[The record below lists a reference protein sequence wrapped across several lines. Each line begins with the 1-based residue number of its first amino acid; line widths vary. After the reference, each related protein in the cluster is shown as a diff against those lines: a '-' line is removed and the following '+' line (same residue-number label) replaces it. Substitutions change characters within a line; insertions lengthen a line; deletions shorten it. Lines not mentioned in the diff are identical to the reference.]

1 MTQKKYDLKKDERYL
16 RLLAKS
22 FPNIADAAT
31 EIINLEAIAHLP
43 KGTEHFLADI
53 HGEYQAFQH
62 VLKNASGNI
71 KRKVNELFGER
82 LRNIEKQEL
91 CTLIY
96 YPEQKLELVKKEEKD
111 IKDWYHITIH
121 RLIEVCRD
129 VSSKYTRS
137 KVRKSLP
144 DDFSY
149 IIQELLHE
157 HADDKDKTDYVS
169 AIIKTI
175 ISTGRADDF
184 IIAICEVIQRLV
196 IDQLP
201 EVESARQRLAEHAI
215 RAIIQGVVTQARRGQ
230 LPVSDI
236 PAEIAQRLEQKTA
249 HSLQPVINATGVIIH
264 TNLGRAPLP
273 SAAVEAL
280 QAAASYTD
288 VEMDLDSGK
297 RSRNRGAGATAA
309 LLAACPGAEDAL
321 VVNNG
326 ASALLL
332 ATAALAPGKEV
343 IISRGELIEIGA
355 GFRLPEL
362 IESTATRLKE
372 VGATNRTHLAD
383 YECALG
389 DNTGAILKV
398 HPSNFRIEGF
408 TSAVG
413 VEDLH
418 RLAVEHDTRLI
429 VDLGSGLRATEKL
442 IAGGYDDIGAGAQL
456 GLDIWFLWQ
465 RWVMGE
471 QAGAQVHD
479 ESRIVLHR

>member
-1 MTQKKYDLKKDERYL
+1 MPT
-16 RLLAKS
+16 
-22 FPNIADAAT
+22 PTPAASSD
-31 EIINLEAIAHLP
+31 P
-43 KGTEHFLADI
+43 
-53 HGEYQAFQH
+53 
-62 VLKNASGNI
+62 
-71 KRKVNELFGER
+71 R
-82 LRNIEKQEL
+82 RNI
-91 CTLIY
+91 
-96 YPEQKLELVKKEEKD
+96 PRMD
-111 IKDWYHITIH
+111 
-121 RLIEVCRD
+121 
-129 VSSKYTRS
+129 
-137 KVRKSLP
+137 
-144 DDFSY
+144 
-149 IIQELLHE
+149 ELL
-157 HADDKDKTDYVS
+157 
-169 AIIKTI
+169 
-175 ISTGRADDF
+175 
-184 IIAICEVIQRLV
+184 
-196 IDQLP
+196 QLP
-201 EVESARQRLAEHAI
+201 EVESARHRLAEHTI
-215 RAIIQGVVTQARRGQ
+215 RAIIQGAVTQARRGQ

-236 PAEIAQRLEQKTA
+236 PAEIAQRLEQKNA

-297 RSRNRGAGATAA
+297 RSRNRGAGARAA

-413 VEDLH
+413 VEELH

-429 VDLGSGLRATEKL
+429 VDLGSGLLTHDPALPEEP
-442 IAGGYDDIGAGAQL
+442 DIQAQLRAGADIVIASGDKLL
-456 GLDIWFLWQ
+456 G
-465 RWVMGE
+465 GP
-471 QAGAQVHD
+471 QAGILLGTQEAIAAVKKHPLARAVRIDKLRLNALEAAISTPSNAVQDALHLEPQTHRERTESIAQAVGAEVVPHDGRVGGGGAPEYPLPGFAVSLPERFADALRRQDPPVVGRVHQGRCLVD
-479 ESRIVLHR
+479 IRCVPADHDATVIAAIKAVG

>member
-1 MTQKKYDLKKDERYL
+1 MPT
-16 RLLAKS
+16 
-22 FPNIADAAT
+22 PTPAAS
-31 EIINLEAIAHLP
+31 P
-43 KGTEHFLADI
+43 DP
-53 HGEYQAFQH
+53 
-62 VLKNASGNI
+62 
-71 KRKVNELFGER
+71 R
-82 LRNIEKQEL
+82 RNI
-91 CTLIY
+91 
-96 YPEQKLELVKKEEKD
+96 PRMD
-111 IKDWYHITIH
+111 
-121 RLIEVCRD
+121 
-129 VSSKYTRS
+129 
-137 KVRKSLP
+137 
-144 DDFSY
+144 
-149 IIQELLHE
+149 ELL
-157 HADDKDKTDYVS
+157 
-169 AIIKTI
+169 
-175 ISTGRADDF
+175 
-184 IIAICEVIQRLV
+184 
-196 IDQLP
+196 QLP
-201 EVESARQRLAEHAI
+201 EVESARQRLAEHTI
-215 RAIIQGVVTQARRGQ
+215 RAILQGAVARARRGQ
-230 LPVSDI
+230 LPVSEI
-236 PAEIAQRLEQKTA
+236 PAEIAQRLEQKNA
-249 HSLQPVINATGVIIH
+249 HSLRPVINATGVIIH

-372 VGATNRTHLAD
+372 IGATNRTHLAD
-383 YECALG
+383 YERALS

-413 VEDLH
+413 VEELH

-429 VDLGSGLRATEKL
+429 VDLGSGLLTHDPALPEEP
-442 IAGGYDDIGAGAQL
+442 DIQAQLRAGADIVIASGDKLL
-456 GLDIWFLWQ
+456 G
-465 RWVMGE
+465 GP
-471 QAGAQVHD
+471 QAGILLGTKEAIAAVKKHPLARAVRIDKLRLNALEAAISTPSNAVQDALHLEPQTHRERTESIAQAVGAEVVPHDGRVGGGGAPEYPLPGYAVSLPERYADALRRQDPPVVGRVHQGRCLVD
-479 ESRIVLHR
+479 IRCVPADHDATVIAAIKAVG